1 MSTFRTNKNLIRTW
15 FQNNSINENKY
26 LPPELM
32 AAPEMEVINALFAC
46 LPQEKTISDKASLAL
61 GISIANLY
69 EKNKEQA
76 QICMR
81 RFMWHMNEES
91 GNIGWGIP
99 MAFAQALAHSDA
111 LTKIYGNVLLS
122 YIYDKEGDSNYCDHA
137 PLRLT
142 CYEAVGIFVAAKP
155 QFRQKVMQILENQH
169 DDDEICFAASQK
181 LLQTLKENE
190 G

>member
-1 MSTFRTNKNLIRTW
+1 MSTFRTNKKNIREW
-15 FQNNSINENKY
+15 FQTHIPNTEQY
-26 LPPELM
+26 LPENLM
-32 AAPEMEVINALFAC
+32 QVPEMEVINALFAC
-46 LPQEKTISDKASLAL
+46 LPQEKEISDKAALSL
-61 GISIANLY
+61 GISIANLF

-99 MAFAQALAHSDA
+99 AAFAQSLAHSEG

-122 YIYDKEGDSNYCDHA
+122 YINDKEGDSNFCDHA

-142 CYEAVGIFVAAKP
+142 CYEAVGIFAKARPEYREKAIQIIESQKEEDAACL
-155 QFRQKVMQILENQH
+155 QMSQKV
-169 DDDEICFAASQK
+169 
-181 LLQTLKENE
+181 LQELKQL
-190 G
+190 